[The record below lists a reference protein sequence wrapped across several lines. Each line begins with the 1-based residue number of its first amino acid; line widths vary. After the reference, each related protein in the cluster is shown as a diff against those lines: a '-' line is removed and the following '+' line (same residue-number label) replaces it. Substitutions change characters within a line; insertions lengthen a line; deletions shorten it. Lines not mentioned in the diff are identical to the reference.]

1 MTGGRHEDI
10 RRRLR
15 EIEDR
20 KVEIL
25 LEIAHVDGDD
35 MGRLSELNSE
45 FTELDEEQYRL
56 RMELIRK
63 GRI

>member
-10 RRRLR
+10 RRRLK

-25 LEIAHVDGDD
+25 LEIVHIDEDD
-35 MGRLSELNSE
+35 LGRISELNSE
-45 FTELDEEQYRL
+45 FIELDEEQYRL
-56 RMELIRK
+56 KMELIRK
-63 GRI
+63 GRT